1 MTTQPVVLIVGA
13 GPSGLALALLLLRNG
28 IPVRIIDARSDF
40 NVGYRGAGFQ
50 PRTLELYKLLGILS
64 NFEERTTTIP
74 LVKFYTPGQDRP
86 FREASFLEYMPLESR
101 YYRINARVFGQE
113 QHQELL
119 REVLQKDYG
128 CKVERETELV
138 GFIQNEDNV
147 VANLTCHGKRETT
160 TVQWLVGADGA
171 RSTVRRQ
178 LGLTFLGETHADVTM
193 VVGDI
198 EIQKGG
204 EAFDAKAMSI
214 WGAQSEKTASLY
226 PYTKDG
232 KKMVCFMLGGAQMH
246 VEEVVKSHDSIL
258 DVLRGISGKND
269 VEFGALYQHGLWRA
283 NVRMANKF
291 GEGRIFIVG
300 DAAHVHS
307 PTGGQ
312 GMNSGVQDSFNLAW
326 KLALVHKGLAPR
338 SLLESYTSERLPVIT
353 TMLEMTTAIMQRD
366 LILTGQPGRWTRA
379 FELRQLG
386 ITYRNSPIIVDE
398 RYPNEDAKVDPYRS
412 GLDGTVH
419 AGDRAPEAPGLKP
432 WESGEKTSIF
442 EVFDT
447 TSHTLL
453 LFGKSTS
460 DVQDLLEVMEKYPRN
475 LVKSVLVLPQT
486 STPSSVNEKA
496 PFDKIFVDVDGHAYQ
511 NYRVTP
517 GDTFAVLVRPD
528 GYIGALAKGA
538 SGLKEY
544 FGKLL
549 N

>member
-1 MTTQPVVLIVGA
+1 MTVFLTCSVVYLARMMLNSV
-13 GPSGLALALLLLRNG
+13 PSTN
-28 IPVRIIDARSDF
+28 
-40 NVGYRGAGFQ
+40 
-50 PRTLELYKLLGILS
+50 
-64 NFEERTTTIP
+64 
-74 LVKFYTPGQDRP
+74 
-86 FREASFLEYMPLESR
+86 M
-101 YYRINARVFGQE
+101 
-113 QHQELL
+113 
-119 REVLQKDYG
+119 DYG
-128 CKVERETELV
+128 
-138 GFIQNEDNV
+138 G
-147 VANLTCHGKRETT
+147 H
-160 TVQWLVGADGA
+160 
-171 RSTVRRQ
+171 
-178 LGLTFLGETHADVTM
+178 
-193 VVGDI
+193 
-198 EIQKGG
+198 
-204 EAFDAKAMSI
+204 
-214 WGAQSEKTASLY
+214 
-226 PYTKDG
+226 
-232 KKMVCFMLGGAQMH
+232 
-246 VEEVVKSHDSIL
+246 
-258 DVLRGISGKND
+258 
-269 VEFGALYQHGLWRA
+269 
-283 NVRMANKF
+283 VRMANKF

-338 SLLESYTSERLPVIT
+338 SLLESYTSERLPVIA

-379 FELRQLG
+379 FELRRLG

-419 AGDRAPEAPGLKP
+419 AGDRAPEAPGLKL

-442 EVFDT
+442 EVFNT

-460 DVQDLLEVMEKYPRN
+460 GVQDLLEVMKKYPRN

-486 STPSSVNEKA
+486 SAPSSVSEKA

-517 GDTFAVLVRPD
+517 GDSFAVLVRPD

-538 SGLKEY
+538 GLWER
-544 FGKLL
+544 GGHQ
-549 N
+549 